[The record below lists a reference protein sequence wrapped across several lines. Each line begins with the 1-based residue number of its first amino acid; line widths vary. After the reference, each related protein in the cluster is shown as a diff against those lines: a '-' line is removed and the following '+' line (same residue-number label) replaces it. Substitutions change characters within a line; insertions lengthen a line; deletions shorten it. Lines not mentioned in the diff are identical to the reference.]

1 MRYVFR
7 PDRFQRARM
16 ARERYGLYFVR
27 SMSVLM
33 LIGQLVMDATRSSW
47 KTPAAWGIFCSG
59 WRYERRPPCLIPFI
73 QGGPPLLSVQRW
85 WVTLLLAALIVWW
98 VRRVDVERRRVWSF
112 FWVIVIAWTHVIGFV
127 FLTDRPEL
135 FQLPM
140 WWIALWILWPISLLV
155 YSLTGRPRH
164 PFFD

>member
-1 MRYVFR
+1 
-7 PDRFQRARM
+7 
-16 ARERYGLYFVR
+16 
-27 SMSVLM
+27 
-33 LIGQLVMDATRSSW
+33 
-47 KTPAAWGIFCSG
+47 
-59 WRYERRPPCLIPFI
+59 
-73 QGGPPLLSVQRW
+73 
-85 WVTLLLAALIVWW
+85 
-98 VRRVDVERRRVWSF
+98 VDVERRRVWSF